1 MKRTKHQNINGW
13 LIIDKP
19 QGLGSTD
26 VVNQTRH
33 LFDANKNGHAGTL
46 DPFAT
51 GVLPIA
57 FGEATKLIPYVM
69 DGSKEYEFVLRFG
82 FSTNTDDVEGTSVQ
96 TGGKTPSKEEIL
108 NILPYF
114 VGKIEQTPP
123 PYSAI
128 KINGKRAYKLARAG
142 ENFEI
147 PSRSVTIESLELLE
161 QVDENSFSFRVRC
174 SKGTYVRALGR
185 DIALKL
191 NTFGHLTSL
200 RRTKCGFFCIRDTI
214 LLENVKKMV
223 YESHQQDFLLPISTP
238 LRDIAA
244 LAITAEDAVKLRL
257 GQSLSPKNYD
267 VQKYIGQT
275 VAAFEKDCLTA
286 LVTIDER
293 KISPIRVFNLN

>member
-26 VVNQTRH
+26 VVNQTRR

-69 DGSKEYEFVLRFG
+69 DGNKEYEFVLRFG
-82 FSTNTDDVEGTSVQ
+82 FSTNTDDVEGKPFQ
-96 TGGKTPSKEEIL
+96 TGGRIPAKDEIL
-108 NILPYF
+108 SILSSFIGP
-114 VGKIEQTPP
+114 IEQTPP

-128 KINGKRAYKLARAG
+128 KINGERAYKLARDG
-142 ENFEI
+142 KNIEI
-147 PSRSVTIESLELLE
+147 PPRSVTIESLELLE
-161 QVDENSFSFRVRC
+161 QINENEFSFRVRC

-191 NTFGHLTSL
+191 NTFGHLTQL
-200 RRTKCGFFCIRDTI
+200 RRTKCGFFSISDTI
-214 LLENVKKMV
+214 LLENAKKMV
-223 YESHQQDFLLPISTP
+223 YEGHQQDSLLPVSTP

-267 VQKYIGQT
+267 VQKHIGQMA
-275 VAAFEKDCLTA
+275 AAFEKDCLTA
-286 LVTIDER
+286 LVRIDER